1 MCFPCRNESHR
12 AAFQGHAY
20 ACGELRWLAKNLR
33 PPLPDCPMAT
43 KIGEKGGIR
52 FATREEAIQAR
63 KQPLDSTMGLARAI
77 KRRVRKWRLGL
88 KSGWSIMCKGLNW
101 TFQEG

>member
-1 MCFPCRNESHR
+1 MKVTVPPFKATPTLAESCVGSQR
-12 AAFQGHAY
+12 
-20 ACGELRWLAKNLR
+20 NLR